1 MADRTVYDSRSVE
14 RVLLYVQKT
23 VCTRRLLLK
32 SKSLRDFSVFIFG
45 APNLHG
51 FHDRTHRLPQF
62 RKSIFNPR
70 RDLGITVRVMI
81 PSASI
86 ERRLSV
92 STFWLI
98 PSKSFFRSLNC
109 HGRTSRFR
117 MISSF
122 HLLPIIWTVVATGQ
136 AWSSSLVNRY
146 STSFRMLHSCYSAAY
161 PVQGNDPAVRQGGA
175 CGKSGEKNQHDI
187 CRTTVFSQ
195 CLSRRYSEYRHHF

>member
-32 SKSLRDFSVFIFG
+32 SKSLRNFSVFIFG

-62 RKSIFNPR
+62 RKGIFNPR

-98 PSKSFFRSLNC
+98 PSKSFFRSLNR

-136 AWSSSLVNRY
+136 AGSSSLVNRY
-146 STSFRMLHSCYSAAY
+146 STSFRMLHSCYSAAFNNNQEEG
-161 PVQGNDPAVRQGGA
+161 V
-175 CGKSGEKNQHDI
+175 KSIKSSNF
-187 CRTTVFSQ
+187 FSTRNCPQ
-195 CLSRRYSEYRHHF
+195 TRKRHKKVTE

>member
-23 VCTRRLLLK
+23 VCMRRLWLK

-62 RKSIFNPR
+62 RKGIFNPR
-70 RDLGITVRVMI
+70 RDLGINSTGDDPVGLHRAQAVRQHLLADSLQV
-81 PSASI
+81 
-86 ERRLSV
+86 
-92 STFWLI
+92 
-98 PSKSFFRSLNC
+98 FFSSLNR

-136 AWSSSLVNRY
+136 AGSSSL
-146 STSFRMLHSCYSAAY
+146 
-161 PVQGNDPAVRQGGA
+161 
-175 CGKSGEKNQHDI
+175 
-187 CRTTVFSQ
+187 
-195 CLSRRYSEYRHHF
+195 RRYARPHFHRHFV

>member
-51 FHDRTHRLPQF
+51 FHDRTHRFPQF
-62 RKSIFNPR
+62 RKGIFNPR

-98 PSKSFFRSLNC
+98 PSKSFFRSLNR

-122 HLLPIIWTVVATGQ
+122 HLLPIIWAVVATGQ

-187 CRTTVFSQ
+187 CRTAVFSQ
-195 CLSRRYSEYRHHF
+195 CLSRRYSEYRHYF